1 MNAKWGRHT
10 IYLYRVQYTEENWPE
25 YDSHRKT
32 KMVYILHIYMSHLL
46 AVTEVSNDA
55 EDRFYS
61 NDSVY
66 FSFSQLFSHFLI
78 AINTSRRFY
87 NEKNTVFFCVGDRP
101 SVLRAYHNNGPFKAW
116 TRIIFAFDGPQWFD
130 DKFEARADVN
140 IVVWFFL
147 YCDLGIYDCCE
158 KHLEFMLILQFQ
170 YDFFGRIIQWTWIS
184 FLWQNTESDTQCKTI
199 RRVRW
204 WVVWCLKFTTI
215 LSIEYYAMP
224 IRLVLFG
231 NLIVRM
237 PAVMR
242 HKISATS
249 SSSASRFYRLTD
261 KWKMNPKIYSAGHTT
276 HNRVIA
282 EAKSIRNPFHY
293 AFISCI
299 IHASIHLIRF
309 V

>member
-140 IVVWFFL
+140 IVVWFFFVL
-147 YCDLGIYDCCE
+147 WFRHLRLLWKALGIYAD
-158 KHLEFMLILQFQ
+158 FAISIRFFRTDNPVNMDQFP
-170 YDFFGRIIQWTWIS
+170 
-184 FLWQNTESDTQCKTI
+184 LTEHGI
-199 RRVRW
+199 G
-204 WVVWCLKFTTI
+204 
-215 LSIEYYAMP
+215 YAMQNHP
-224 IRLVLFG
+224 
-231 NLIVRM
+231 
-237 PAVMR
+237 
-242 HKISATS
+242 TS
-249 SSSASRFYRLTD
+249 SLMGCMVSKVYYNFVHWTLCYA
-261 KWKMNPKIYSAGHTT
+261 NPVGFVWQFDCS
-276 HNRVIA
+276 
-282 EAKSIRNPFHY
+282 
-293 AFISCI
+293 
-299 IHASIHLIRF
+299 HARCHAA
-309 V
+309 